1 MNITNRVLAF
11 ALLGAEWVMWLLF
24 ALSVVSIA
32 IMIERWRYFHTI
44 RSDFE
49 SLAGDLKRLLNLGKL
64 DEARKHMAATRG
76 VEAAVVRVGLDEFD
90 RGADAA
96 EEAMIAAR
104 TRERLSL
111 ERNLAFLGTVGANAP
126 FIGLFGTVIGIVKA
140 FHDLS
145 RNLQGGAQVAMG
157 GISEALVATAIGLF
171 VAIPAVV
178 AFNVFQRK
186 VRAVMANT
194 EALSRLLLAHLK
206 ARAGTETHKA
216 VAAE

>member
-49 SLAGDLKRLLNLGKL
+49 SLAADLKRLLNLGKL
-64 DEARKHMAATRG
+64 DEARKHMAAARG
-76 VEAAVVRVGLDEFD
+76 IEAAVVRVGLDEFD

-145 RNLQGGAQVAMG
+145 RNLQGGAQAAMG

-206 ARAGTETHKA
+206 ARAGTQTHKA